1 MIFQGFTFTE
11 YFIVLVRT
19 AACVMILPGFSMGQ
33 IPIQVRLYVAI
44 ALSLS
49 IYLLISDSIQIEDG
63 MAVPELSGLIFS
75 EIFIAMVLTIPIR
88 LFFLSLSF
96 LGEIIMQFIG
106 LNPIPGT
113 PIGDDQATSV
123 LSSLFN
129 ITAVVLFFSS
139 GLIFSFIAAVAQSF
153 IILPPG
159 EILAPDAFVQSLSEH
174 VASFFNVML
183 RLGAPIIIYGIV
195 MNILAGL
202 VNKLT
207 PQIPVY
213 FVSTPFLICGGLVIL
228 TWIGDDILFL
238 FNMELDRLIN
248 SLF

>member
-1 MIFQGFTFTE
+1 MILQGVTFTE
-11 YFIVLVRT
+11 YFVVLVRT
-19 AACVMILPGFSMGQ
+19 AACIMLLPGFSMGQ
-33 IPIQVRLYVAI
+33 IPVQVRLYLAI
-44 ALSLS
+44 AISMS
-49 IYLLISDSIQIEDG
+49 IYLLVSESINTKDSLSI
-63 MAVPELSGLIFS
+63 PELSQLIFT
-75 EIFIAMVLTIPIR
+75 EIFVGMVLAIPIR
-88 LFFLSLSF
+88 LLFLSLSF
-96 LGEIIMQFIG
+96 LGETVMQFIG

-139 GLIFSFIAAVAQSF
+139 GLIFSFMNVLVESF

-159 EILAPDAFVQSLSEH
+159 QIVDSGAFVHSLSEH
-174 VASFFNVML
+174 VSSFFNIML
-183 RLGAPIIIYGIV
+183 RLGAPILIYSVV
-195 MNILAGL
+195 MNMIAGL

-213 FVSTPFLICGGLVIL
+213 FVSTPFLICGGLIIL
-228 TWIGDDILFL
+228 TWIGNDMLLL